1 VSPRLNVVISLAQWW
16 WIPSWAAG
24 SFLERSLV
32 DKSCGS
38 PERLI
43 FEAAPII
50 EPPLE
55 QEGRNAVAHD
65 GTDLDTRSCAPL
77 TDAEKNKL
85 KKLKAAE
92 RERLSPERDAKREA
106 WSRKHVERLTA
117 RGMSEA
123 EARAQVGRWIDWQEL
138 TGDFPL
144 PFDDPSIDG
153 TTVANVL
160 AAPDKYINKPLS
172 DPFEGPAYG
181 CGKAKLFRRANGSL
195 FIHSFAHGGINYEL
209 KVDKTT
215 GLVLPRGFKLGDDG
229 LWFRKQDED
238 APPVKICGPLTI
250 EARTSDDS
258 HHNHGLLLKW
268 IDLDGEQHKWPM
280 PIEWVHADG
289 NAIAAELHSAGL
301 RCNTSRPAHE
311 LLKRFFGDV
320 IIRRR
325 VRCVDQAGWH
335 GTLYVL
341 PNGRVFGVD
350 AESVV
355 LQTER
360 AAAGSAYVERGTLPE
375 WRDNVARCAVGND
388 LLALSISA
396 GFAAP
401 LLDVLGEPSGGVHLH
416 GTSQTGKTTLLRS
429 AMSVYSPADD
439 KHMRTWRA
447 TANGLEAVASETSDG
462 LLILDELSQANARE
476 VDQVVYMLANSASKA
491 RANRAGGARA
501 QRNWRTLF
509 PVHRRDYAGRE
520 IVRGRP
526 ACARR
531 AGRAHDRTVGGCRG

>member
-1 VSPRLNVVISLAQWW
+1 VSAAKLNGAKAPSVIARTK
-16 WIPSWAAG
+16 
-24 SFLERSLV
+24 EY
-32 DKSCGS
+32 
-38 PERLI
+38 LI
-43 FEAAPII
+43 FK
-50 EPPLE
+50 
-55 QEGRNAVAHD
+55 EGECGLALLDV
-65 GTDLDTRSCAPL
+65 DLKGIPD
-77 TDAEKNKL
+77 
-85 KKLKAAE
+85 
-92 RERLSPERDAKREA
+92 DAKRRMEECGGPWGA
-106 WSRKHVERLTA
+106 LCEVLPALKTVARVERASTSSGL
-117 RGMSEA
+117 RNRE
-123 EARAQVGRWIDWQEL
+123 
-138 TGDFPL
+138 TGD
-144 PFDDPSIDG
+144 
-153 TTVANVL
+153 
-160 AAPDKYINKPLS
+160 
-172 DPFEGPAYG
+172 
-181 CGKAKLFRRANGSL
+181 
-195 FIHSFAHGGINYEL
+195 
-209 KVDKTT
+209 
-215 GLVLPRGFKLGDDG
+215 
-229 LWFRKQDED
+229 
-238 APPVKICGPLTI
+238 
-250 EARTSDDS
+250 
-258 HHNHGLLLKW
+258 NHGLLLKW
-268 IDLDGEQHKWPM
+268 IDLDGEQHKCPM

-320 IIRRR
+320 IVRRR
-325 VRCVDQAGWH
+325 VRCVDQTGWH

-350 AESVV
+350 AESIV

-501 QRNWRTLF
+501 QRNWR
-509 PVHRRDYAGRE
+509 
-520 IVRGRP
+520 
-526 ACARR
+526 
-531 AGRAHDRTVGGCRG
+531 